1 MYSSN
6 TKKGT
11 REMNIVSINPKPTLV
26 ELQQKLLDVIAS
38 EPFANISIAETLG
51 VLEMVKFILIR
62 EIEEL

>member
-1 MYSSN
+1 MG
-6 TKKGT
+6 KKGT